1 MTPITSATTAALNSS
16 DSLATKKDA
25 LNQNDFLQ
33 LLVAQMQNQNPLEP
47 QSNTEMAAQMA
58 QFTSL
63 QQSSSMSASLSMLQA
78 NSLIGNT
85 VTLQIDSQTTATG
98 VVQGVVLQSGTPQIV
113 VDGTLYNLNQVTSVA
128 PTPAPATNAGPSA
141 TNNNTK
147 IQLCFYPSMPA

>member
-1 MTPITSATTAALNSS
+1 MTPITSATAATVNSS
-16 DSLATKKDA
+16 DSHASQKAA

-47 QSNTEMAAQMA
+47 QSNSEMAAQMA

-63 QQSSSMSASLSMLQA
+63 QQASSMSASLSMLQA

-85 VTLQIDSQTTATG
+85 VTLQLDSQTTATG
-98 VVQGVVLQSGTPQIV
+98 VVQGVVLQSGTPEIV

-128 PTPAPATNAGPSA
+128 PTPAPT
-141 TNNNTK
+141 T
-147 IQLCFYPSMPA
+147 PASPAAN

>member
-1 MTPITSATTAALNSS
+1 MQVTSATTAAINSS
-16 DSLATKKDA
+16 DSLSTKKEA

-63 QQSSSMSASLSMLQA
+63 QQASSMSASLAMLQA

-98 VVQGVVLQSGTPQIV
+98 VVQGVALQSGTPEIMV
-113 VDGTLYNLNQVTSVA
+113 NGTLYKLDQVTAVA
-128 PTPAPATNAGPSA
+128 PTPATQTTTSPSA
-141 TNNNTK
+141 N
-147 IQLCFYPSMPA
+147 